1 MIELSTSIAKNLRE
15 IRARKPLIHNITN
28 FVVMNST
35 ANVLLALGASP
46 VMAHAVDEVEEMV
59 AYAGALVLNIGT
71 LEPPW
76 IEAMILSAK
85 KATTLNTPIV
95 LDPVGAG
102 ATRLRTETC
111 GRILAEAKVSV
122 VRGNASEILALGA
135 GLGGGK
141 GVDATHGVDEAEGA
155 ARELAQRLKTVIAIT
170 GPVDLVTDGERVLRL
185 AGGHPLMAMVTG
197 TGCAATAVIGAY
209 LAVEP
214 DPFLAAACG
223 LSLFKSCGER
233 AAVGASGP
241 GSFAV
246 RLIDALYT
254 LAPEEAAASC
264 RLLS

>member
-1 MIELSTSIAKNLRE
+1 MIELSTSIAENLRE

-59 AYAGALVLNIGT
+59 SYAGALVLNIGT
-71 LEPPW
+71 LERPW
-76 IEAMILSAK
+76 IEAMILSAR
-85 KATTLNTPIV
+85 KATTLKTPIV

-141 GVDATHGVDEAEGA
+141 GVDATHGVDEAEGVA
-155 ARELAQRLKTVIAIT
+155 VVNTV
-170 GPVDLVTDGERVLRL
+170 LCK
-185 AGGHPLMAMVTG
+185 
-197 TGCAATAVIGAY
+197 GCGVCT
-209 LAVEP
+209 
-214 DPFLAAACG
+214 
-223 LSLFKSCGER
+223 
-233 AAVGASGP
+233 
-241 GSFAV
+241 
-246 RLIDALYT
+246 
-254 LAPEEAAASC
+254 ASC
-264 RLLS
+264 RMNAADLNGFNNEEVLAQIGALS